1 MNQRKE
7 PKGTMGAKRVARYG
21 LLIALAMVLSYV
33 ETLIPA
39 FFAVPGM
46 KLGLTNLV
54 VMIALYRMGSRDA
67 ILLNLLRIV
76 LVSMTFGNAFSLLY
90 SLAGGVLS
98 GAVMILLK
106 RTGRFSMMAVSVAGG
121 IAHNVGQILMAMVL
135 LETKQVGY
143 YLLVL
148 WWSGL
153 AAGLVIGLV
162 SYEITKRLPDALFQ

>member
-1 MNQRKE
+1 
-7 PKGTMGAKRVARYG
+7 MGAKRVARYG
-21 LLIALAMVLSYV
+21 LLIALAMVLSYA

-106 RTGRFSMMAVSVAGG
+106 RTSRFGMMAVSVAGG

>member
-1 MNQRKE
+1 
-7 PKGTMGAKRVARYG
+7 MGAKRVARYG
-21 LLIALAMVLSYV
+21 LLIALAMVLSYA

-67 ILLNLLRIV
+67 IILNLLRIV

-106 RTGRFSMMAVSVAGG
+106 RTGRFGMMSVSVAGG
-121 IAHNVGQILMAMVL
+121 IAHNVGQILMAMVV
-135 LETKQVGY
+135 LETRQVGY

>member
-21 LLIALAMVLSYV
+21 LLIALAMVLSYA